1 MNFCIHIKQML
12 FGRECTCMCTVRAC
26 VFMCMCVLSW
36 AKLGCRVWRPIT
48 VLLQWG
54 NLIVRTWQTDMK
66 EAFRI
71 SSICATDYHGT
82 MVVLPCMGLIL
93 SPCAL
98 NLVLSVYQEVPR
110 YNSLI
115 FCLYSWL
122 TFKIYVTALSQT
134 PGRTQQCAWPGFR
147 SGTHG
152 KKTEAPVGGSSF

>member
-1 MNFCIHIKQML
+1 MHFCSRIKQML
-12 FGRECTCMCTVRAC
+12 FRRECICMCTVRVC
-26 VFMCMCVLSW
+26 VYVCVLSC
-36 AKLGCRVWRPIT
+36 AKLCCRVWRPIT

-54 NLIVRTWQTDMK
+54 HLIVQTWQTDTK
-66 EAFRI
+66 AAFRI

-98 NLVLSVYQEVPR
+98 NLVLSVCQEVPR

-115 FCLYSWL
+115 LCLYSWL

-134 PGRTQQCAWPGFR
+134 SGRTQQCVWPGFQ
-147 SGTHG
+147 SGKRG
-152 KKTEAPVGGSSF
+152 KKIEAPVGGSLF